1 MRAPLKKSLLGKC
14 RHMNCTGP
22 GPVANDLGSILPTGA
37 TFQKS
42 ARLLCDNEPS
52 KLVDFGQVKTRHE
65 ILV

>member
-1 MRAPLKKSLLGKC
+1 
-14 RHMNCTGP
+14 MNCTGP